1 MKTVHKDG
9 RNTAGRNIIAAVN
22 IEPDPDD
29 PTFFEAHVENIMQLA
44 NITVLISAIIT
55 LT

>member
-22 IEPDPDD
+22 IEPD